1 MQSDTRTESTG
12 TALRLSSSS
21 KILRLFSCFAPSS
34 IFFFFQAA
42 DGIRDDLVTGVQTC
56 ALPISIND
64 VLTTALKYTVK
75 SSPQAARLIAL
86 IEKELHEAKVS
97 ATLSGVPSNVYRDA
111 FAAASGNVSKWR
123 EVPPPVD
130 H

>member
-1 MQSDTRTESTG
+1 MTDPDLSQQFNWLQAEID
-12 TALRLSSSS
+12 ALRA
-21 KILRLFSCFAPSS
+21 R
-34 IFFFFQAA
+34 
-42 DGIRDDLVTGVQTC
+42 
-56 ALPISIND
+56 ND

-111 FAAASGNVSKWR
+111 FAAASGNVSKWC

-130 H
+130 HCSPPNRSYLVPTGALAASRRSSSNHHANRTSDPAH

>member
-1 MQSDTRTESTG
+1 MTDPDLSQQFNWLQAEID
-12 TALRLSSSS
+12 ALRA
-21 KILRLFSCFAPSS
+21 R
-34 IFFFFQAA
+34 
-42 DGIRDDLVTGVQTC
+42 
-56 ALPISIND
+56 ND

-130 H
+130 HYLLPIAHLMPLPARSPQRAA